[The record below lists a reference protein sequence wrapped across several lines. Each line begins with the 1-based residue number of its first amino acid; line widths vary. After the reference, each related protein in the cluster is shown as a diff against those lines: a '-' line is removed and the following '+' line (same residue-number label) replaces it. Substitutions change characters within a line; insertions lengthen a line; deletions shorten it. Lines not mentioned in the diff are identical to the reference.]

1 MIFAQKCSQQQ
12 NHSASIHVHIHA
24 LTQVT
29 SINRD
34 AKRSM
39 KSPDLTLGSVRLLP
53 STEAD
58 VAGST
63 AWRAPY
69 FSIYLTVPCVDWL
82 GTGAVPISFPCCYSI
97 HSSTPQSF
105 FSAELLLSFPLPL
118 PLGFIS
124 VFPHC
129 HRIFWT
135 SFSCAGKCCDKEA
148 GKFFNLPV
156 LQCPYSDGSK
166 KAQTVRRA
174 DREFWK
180 RKKKTNHHL

>member
-1 MIFAQKCSQQQ
+1 
-12 NHSASIHVHIHA
+12 
-24 LTQVT
+24 
-29 SINRD
+29 
-34 AKRSM
+34 M
-39 KSPDLTLGSVRLLP
+39 KSPDLTLVSVRLLP
-53 STEAD
+53 SAEAD

-69 FSIYLTVPCVDWL
+69 FSIYPTLPCVDWL
-82 GTGAVPISFPCCYSI
+82 GTGAVPTSFPCCYSV

-148 GKFFNLPV
+148 GKFFNLLVLPV
-156 LQCPYSDGSK
+156 LQCPYSDSSK
-166 KAQTVRRA
+166 KAQTGIQ
-174 DREFWK
+174 ELTEYFK
-180 RKKKTNHHL
+180 KEKKKHNL